1 MTWMGWIAFVT
12 NVICVYLI
20 VREKDIN
27 WPIGVLG
34 SVALAWVFWSS
45 PKPAFWNCPSTLL
58 V

>member
-12 NVICVYLI
+12 NVVCVYLI

-34 SVALAWVFWSS
+34 SVALAWVFWNLKLYAHHLGSS
-45 PKPAFWNCPSTLL
+45 FQR
-58 V
+58 